1 MPRIS
6 PMTFSPLPLPPAH
19 LGLGR
24 TVWLPVPCRR
34 VACQTR
40 AGSSIPGAAKRR
52 SAPGRLR
59 VPTVAV
65 PGGGELGLQVPPSL
79 PLGLPVLDGLLEQCP
94 RRSEIGLH
102 GAERRLRL
110 LNLARA

>member
-1 MPRIS
+1 
-6 PMTFSPLPLPPAH
+6 MTFSPLPLPPAH
-19 LGLGR
+19 QAPGR
-24 TVWLPVPCRR
+24 TVWLPVPCPR

-40 AGSSIPGAAKRR
+40 AGSSIPGTAKRR

-65 PGGGELGLQVPPSL
+65 PGGELGLQVPPSL
-79 PLGLPVLDGLLEQCP
+79 PLGLPVLDGLLEQRP

-102 GAERRLRL
+102 GAERGLRL
-110 LNLARA
+110 LNLA